1 MKLEQERTIFLRTL
15 PLCLHLN
22 LPGQNRVL
30 GKDANPQSGSS
41 AYQLIIQFG
50 YQIVQV
56 TVPSMIYVR
65 DEQPF
70 VHRSWPPSASRIR
83 AALAV
88 PLSVCLYRN
97 CNAMA
102 HPEFYHRGRPR
113 RPSGVP
119 ILVEAECASTGGMA
133 ALLWTGRWM
142 PGFAFFSKLVLKQK
156 QADFI

>member
-1 MKLEQERTIFLRTL
+1 MNEIGTGKDNIPKNFATL
-15 PLCLHLN
+15 PSLK
-22 LPGQNRVL
+22 PSWTKSRL
-30 GKDANPQSGSS
+30 GKRCKSAIRFVGLLTHHTIWIPNSS
-41 AYQLIIQFG
+41 RQRSFHD
-50 YQIVQV
+50 VK
-56 TVPSMIYVR
+56 

-88 PLSVCLYRN
+88 SLSVCLYRN